1 MDITK
6 YITNRL
12 YLLLGLILFLSQSI
26 NSQKKIIDQ
35 IVAVIGDN
43 IVLQSEIENQV
54 LQYQAQGFI
63 SKGNIYCDVLEE
75 LLLQKLL
82 IHQAKIDSIMIG
94 EIEVESELNRRMEYF
109 ISQIGS
115 KEKLEEY
122 YKKSIIEIKEDLREL
137 IREQLLAQKMQGEII
152 GDIKVTPSEVKKFY
166 NDIPRD
172 SLPFVESEI
181 EIRQIVLYPPFSE
194 KAIYEVREKLLELRK
209 RIIDGEKFSTL
220 AILYSEDPGSAKNG
234 GELGFVSRNDLVP
247 EFSDAA
253 FKLKKNGVSNIIETE
268 FGYHIIQLIDREENR
283 INVRHILM
291 KPKISPESKI
301 KAMTRLDSI
310 SKVIRLDSLTF
321 KEAVYKFSEDIKTKI
336 GGGIMINMQKNNS
349 KFKMDELNKADYF
362 AVKNLKI
369 GEISEPYESFNDK
382 GKTVYKIIQLKSK
395 TKPHKANLKE
405 DYNLI
410 SEMTKSTKQQEIINN
425 WIEEKQNE
433 AYIRIEEKY
442 KDCSFQSKG
451 WFK

>member
-1 MDITK
+1 
-6 YITNRL
+6 
-12 YLLLGLILFLSQSI
+12 
-26 NSQKKIIDQ
+26 
-35 IVAVIGDN
+35 
-43 IVLQSEIENQV
+43 
-54 LQYQAQGFI
+54 LQYQAQGFV
-63 SKGNIYCDVLEE
+63 SEGNINCDVLEE

-82 IHQAKIDSIMIG
+82 IHQAKIDSIMVG

-122 YKKSIIEIKEDLREL
+122 YKKSIVEIKEDLREL
-137 IREQLLAQKMQGEII
+137 IREQLLAQKMQGGII

-172 SLPFVESEI
+172 SLPYVESEI

-194 KAIYEVREKLLELRK
+194 KAIYEVRERLLDLRK
-209 RIIDGEKFSTL
+209 RIIEGEKFSTL
-220 AILYSEDPGSAKNG
+220 AILYSEDPGSARNG

-268 FGYHIIQLIDREENR
+268 FGYHIIQLIDRDENR

-291 KPKISPESKI
+291 KPKTSPESRI

-321 KEAVYKFSEDIKTKI
+321 EQAVYKFSEDLKTKT
-336 GGGIMINMQKNNS
+336 GGGVMINMQKGNS
-349 KFKMDELNKADYF
+349 KFEMDELSKADYF
-362 AVKNLKI
+362 AIKDLKI
-369 GEISEPYESFNDK
+369 GEISEPYESFDDK
-382 GKTVYKIIQLKSK
+382 GKSIYKIIQLKSK
-395 TKPHKANLKE
+395 SKPHKANLKE

-410 SEMTKSTKQQEIINN
+410 SEMAKSTKQQEIINN
-425 WIEEKQNE
+425 WIEEKQAE
-433 AYIRIEEKY
+433 AYIRIESKY
-442 KDCSFQSKG
+442 QNCKFQTNG